1 MADIEGVEAGTAKAV
16 VAPEVISLDDFDGL
30 VNVMLAAAKGL
41 DAAASDAAASD
52 LRARLDAG
60 FEARSHLLT

>member
-1 MADIEGVEAGTAKAV
+1 V